1 MQPLGDIFDGDFVRK
16 ESEQAKNGN
25 FSCQNGKRE
34 RRIPSVFLWL
44 FSVMPNVENMSVLP
58 TNAAVF
64 YGIFIDKDV
73 DNF

>member
-1 MQPLGDIFDGDFVRK
+1 MPDAGQNVGAGAVLFFV
-16 ESEQAKNGN
+16 A
-25 FSCQNGKRE
+25 F
-34 RRIPSVFLWL
+34 FT
-44 FSVMPNVENMSVLP
+44 MPMGENMSVLP